1 MYSAPTPRI
10 YLGTGGYSDTDLL
23 GTLYP
28 TGTKKTDFLREYA
41 KQYGAV
47 EINSTFYAPIG
58 QKAFAGMVNK
68 AYAEANSELKF
79 AVKLHQDFTHAR
91 KGTAEHAQAFLNCA
105 IPTYRSQC
113 FSATTTTIPTRL

>member
-1 MYSAPTPRI
+1 MDRNPTPRI

-58 QKAFAGMVNK
+58 QKAFAGMVDK
-68 AYAEANSELKF
+68 AYVQTDSQLKF

-91 KGTAEHAQAFLNCA
+91 KGTSEHAEAFLNGA
-105 IPTYRSQC
+105 HPAY
-113 FSATTTTIPTRL
+113 

>member
-1 MYSAPTPRI
+1 MDSTPTPRI

-58 QKAFAGMVNK
+58 QKPLLAWSIKPTCKQTVN
-68 AYAEANSELKF
+68 
-79 AVKLHQDFTHAR
+79 
-91 KGTAEHAQAFLNCA
+91 
-105 IPTYRSQC
+105 
-113 FSATTTTIPTRL
+113 

>member
-1 MYSAPTPRI
+1 MDSAPTPRI

-47 EINSTFYAPIG
+47 EINSTF
-58 QKAFAGMVNK
+58 
-68 AYAEANSELKF
+68 
-79 AVKLHQDFTHAR
+79 
-91 KGTAEHAQAFLNCA
+91 
-105 IPTYRSQC
+105 
-113 FSATTTTIPTRL
+113 

>member
-1 MYSAPTPRI
+1 MESTLTQRI

-47 EINSTFYAPIG
+47 EINSTFTHPSDKKPLLVWLIKPICK
-58 QKAFAGMVNK
+58 QTVN
-68 AYAEANSELKF
+68 
-79 AVKLHQDFTHAR
+79 
-91 KGTAEHAQAFLNCA
+91 
-105 IPTYRSQC
+105 
-113 FSATTTTIPTRL
+113 

>member
-1 MYSAPTPRI
+1 MNNHSTSTI

-23 GTLYP
+23 GTLYIP
-28 TGTKKTDFLREYA
+28 RVPKRLISYVSA

-58 QKAFAGMVNK
+58 QKAFTGMINK
-68 AYAEANSELKF
+68 AYEQADSELKF

-91 KGTAEHAQAFLNCA
+91 KGTAEHAQ
-105 IPTYRSQC
+105 S
-113 FSATTTTIPTRL
+113 FSMP

>member
-1 MYSAPTPRI
+1 MTSASVLTPTV

-68 AYAEANSELKF
+68 AYVQTDTL
-79 AVKLHQDFTHAR
+79 
-91 KGTAEHAQAFLNCA
+91 
-105 IPTYRSQC
+105 
-113 FSATTTTIPTRL
+113 